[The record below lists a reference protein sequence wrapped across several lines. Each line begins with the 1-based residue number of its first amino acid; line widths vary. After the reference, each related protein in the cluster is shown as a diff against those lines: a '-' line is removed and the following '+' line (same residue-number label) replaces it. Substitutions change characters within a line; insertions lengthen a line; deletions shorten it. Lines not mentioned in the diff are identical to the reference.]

1 MVSKTQTHTETKE
14 REMLIRDERTAE
26 KTHKIRM
33 NQSYTK
39 KTDTF
44 KIILILNNQIS
55 K

>member
-1 MVSKTQTHTETKE
+1 MVSETQTHTETKE

-39 KTDTF
+39 KEQNWHLQDYF
-44 KIILILNNQIS
+44 NIE
-55 K
+55 